1 MEAVQAG
8 WLSILPPV
16 VAIILA
22 IITKDVVFSLLLGAL
37 SGTLIY
43 SLLAGMN
50 PLIGPIEVLFKATL
64 GGIDIYIILFIF
76 YVFKRNKLLS

>member
-8 WLSILPPV
+8 WMSILPPV
-16 VAIILA
+16 IAIILA

-43 SLLAGMN
+43 SLLAGIN
-50 PLIGPIEVLFKATL
+50 PLIGRWGSTRLKTAAPHCLPPLYWV
-64 GGIDIYIILFIF
+64 
-76 YVFKRNKLLS
+76 S